1 MILFPSPGSEVG
13 IKRSTAARSSAQE
26 EEAVSSVYV
35 CVGVYLQEIKL
46 DIKLDINI
54 YLFLIPTNICT
65 QKTECAH
72 FDYHNKKKKLVRG
85 KVHEVHK

>member
-1 MILFPSPGSEVG
+1 MILFPSPGSKVG

-26 EEAVSSVYV
+26 EEAVSSVCV
-35 CVGVYLQEIKL
+35 CVGVYSLEIKL
-46 DIKLDINI
+46 DIKLDIRLDINI

-72 FDYHNKKKKLVRG
+72 FD
-85 KVHEVHK
+85 